1 MTQSTDGW
9 STKAEEAP
17 FPREVRLTL
26 LDTNSVF
33 FQYQLFVIKSAE
45 GLSGKVDEVP
55 TPATYGSCPPQSK
68 LLLNIFSVQ
77 TQFVNR
83 GDAKA

>member
-1 MTQSTDGW
+1 M
-9 STKAEEAP
+9 
-17 FPREVRLTL
+17 
-26 LDTNSVF
+26 
-33 FQYQLFVIKSAE
+33 IKSAE

-68 LLLNIFSVQ
+68 LLLKIFSVQ